1 MAIAPT
7 GAIYKSL
14 IFDGEDSRD
23 YGVYITG
30 QAVFNAPERE
40 VKMITIPA
48 RNGLLALDQG
58 RFENIEVT
66 YPAGI
71 FADSDADFAQA
82 ISDFRNFLCSRKG
95 YCRLTDDYNPDEYR
109 MAIYKEGLD
118 VKLSELKAG
127 EFNITFNC
135 KPQRFLTSG
144 ETAVTIAS
152 GNTIT
157 NPTLFESSPMLEVT
171 GYGSVGINGETVTV
185 NNVVLGETQISN
197 AKQNQSLPTS
207 VHLVAGSLNS
217 GDLIY
222 QKDTQGIRVT
232 LTIQATTAVISSG
245 SVAAVTNGVCSYQV
259 ISSREVR
266 LVVYPTIPNYTKG
279 TDQTTTTTVSLRLKL
294 NGQTTY
300 NCTYTVTTQY
310 TGSSNSIQV
319 TASRG
324 EGWPPTGTMKYETI
338 CSVSPFYG
346 DSTKTLLP
354 TPMYIDLDIGEAYG
368 EVNNEIISF
377 NNIVSMPTKLPV
389 LDVGTNTITFDNTVT
404 DLKIVPRWW
413 KI

>member
-40 VKMITIPA
+40 VEMITIPA
-48 RNGLLALDQG
+48 RNGLFALDQG

-109 MAIYKEGLD
+109 MAIYKSGLD

-144 ETAVTIAS
+144 ETALSVAS
-152 GNTIT
+152 GATLL
-157 NPTLFESSPMLEVT
+157 NPTLFESHPMLEVT
-171 GYGSVGINGETVTV
+171 GYGSAGINGETVTV

-197 AKQNQSLPTS
+197 GRYNESLPTN
-207 VHLVAGSLNS
+207 VPLDVRNLNT
-217 GDLIY
+217 GDSIY
-222 QKDTQGIRVT
+222 QKGAQGIHVI
-232 LTIQATTAVISSG
+232 LAIQTVTAVISS
-245 SVAAVTNGVCSYQV
+245 VRVETVTNGTCSYRGT
-259 ISSREVR
+259 SSREIG
-266 LVVYPTIPNYTKG
+266 LDVYPTIPNYTNG
-279 TDQTTTTTVSLRLKL
+279 TDKTTTTTVSLKIKL

-310 TGSSNSIQV
+310 TSTHDSIQI
-319 TASRG
+319 TASRTT
-324 EGWPPTGTMKYETI
+324 GWPPSGVAKYSTK
-338 CSVSPFYG
+338 CSVLSFYG
-346 DSTKTLLP
+346 DSTKMILP

-368 EVNNEIISF
+368 EVNGEIISF
-377 NNIVSMPTKLPV
+377 NSIVSMPAKLPV

-404 DLKIVPRWW
+404 DLKIAPRWW